1 MEFDLSLITN
11 SLPLLLQG
19 ALVTLEITA
28 MAVGLGLVFG
38 LLAALAQLSKF
49 TPLRLLAKIY
59 VDFIRG
65 TPLLVQIFIIYF
77 ALPAIIGQRIDPFV
91 AAVAACSINSGAY
104 VAEIFRAGIQ
114 SIEIGQMRA
123 GLSLGIHHPA
133 AGLQAHYSASW
144 QRIHRD
150 VEGLFPC
157 VRDRLRRTHPYRS
170 THHCR
175 NLRFARNLDVCG
187 HHLPR
192 DDAYHHALG
201 FPSGKEVQGKRRPL
215 ARTQL
220 PSLRKMPP
228 ARRHFSFPHN

>member
-1 MEFDLSLITN
+1 MEFDFSLITN

-77 ALPAIIGQRIDPFV
+77 ALPAIIGPFV

-114 SIEIGQMRA
+114 SIEVGQMRA
-123 GLSLGIHHPA
+123 GLSLGMTWGQTMRYIILP
-133 AGLQAHYSASW
+133 QAFKRIIPPLGNEFIAMLKDSSLVSVIGFEELTRTGQLIIAETYGSLEIWTSVAIIYLVMTLTITRLVSRLEKKFRAS
-144 QRIHRD
+144 D
-150 VEGLFPC
+150 
-157 VRDRLRRTHPYRS
+157 
-170 THHCR
+170 
-175 NLRFARNLDVCG
+175 AR
-187 HHLPR
+187 
-192 DDAYHHALG
+192 
-201 FPSGKEVQGKRRPL
+201 
-215 ARTQL
+215 
-220 PSLRKMPP
+220 
-228 ARRHFSFPHN
+228 